1 MTARRPPMPEPP
13 PRRRRRSTRGE
24 RFRMWRVRGPVGKVT
39 VSYVSDCRAVP
50 DDRDDGDGHLTTGR
64 GV

>member
-1 MTARRPPMPEPP
+1 
-13 PRRRRRSTRGE
+13 
-24 RFRMWRVRGPVGKVT
+24 MWRVRGPVGKVT
-39 VSYVSDCRAVP
+39 VSYVSDYRAVP